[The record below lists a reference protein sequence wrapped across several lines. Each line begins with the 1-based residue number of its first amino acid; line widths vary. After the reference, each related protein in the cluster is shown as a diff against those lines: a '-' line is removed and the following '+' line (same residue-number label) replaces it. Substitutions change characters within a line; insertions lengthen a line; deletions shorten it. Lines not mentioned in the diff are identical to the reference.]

1 MATLPVRSPNLWPHL
16 RHDWFQ
22 RILTFARVTHLTSS
36 ALAWEPSQAAQSEAD
51 FEAFVHQHERPI
63 LNYLWRMVGDEQSAY
78 DLTQETFLRAWQHF
92 TDVRQYAHPKAWL
105 FRVATNLAL
114 SHRQRRSAPVG
125 AAKPL
130 DDEDELSS
138 SDPTVRYA
146 ERDLVRQT
154 LQAIPAKRRAALVLR
169 EIYGLS
175 IEEIGHTLGMSPDAV
190 KMALYRAR
198 AQFREIY
205 TQEVGR

>member
-1 MATLPVRSPNLWPHL
+1 
-16 RHDWFQ
+16 
-22 RILTFARVTHLTSS
+22 
-36 ALAWEPSQAAQSEAD
+36 
-51 FEAFVHQHERPI
+51 
-63 LNYLWRMVGDEQSAY
+63 MVGDEQSAY

-92 TDVRQYAHPKAWL
+92 ADVRHYDHPKAWL

-114 SHRQRRSAPVG
+114 SHRQRRAAPVG
-125 AAKPL
+125 AAKPI
-130 DDEDELSS
+130 DDEDEPSS

-198 AQFREIY
+198 VQFREIY
-205 TQEVGR
+205 THEVER